1 MENGQRPGGQVNAEA
16 LQQALRAFG
25 AGGSSANP
33 AQAAELAALA
43 QRMGLQMPGAAAG
56 GIAPAEA
63 RGPQYVVIDVAGSEL
78 ALPAANVSGVERVG
92 DITPVPNTV
101 TWVLGVAN
109 LRGAITSVVDLRQ
122 FLGLPREEI
131 TSRSRI
137 IVASAK
143 EMIVGFLVDGVL
155 EFRALPDESL
165 TRDAVRQQAPPWLGP
180 YVDAVVAIAGRRV
193 FVLDVTKLL
202 FADSLHRYRSDT

>member
-1 MENGQRPGGQVNAEA
+1 MDNGQRPGGQVNAEA

-25 AGGSSANP
+25 AGGGNP
-33 AQAAELAALA
+33 AQSAELAALA
-43 QRMGLQMPGAAAG
+43 QRMGLQNAGAVPAG
-56 GIAPAEA
+56 VAPSEA
-63 RGPQYVVIDVAGSEL
+63 RGVQYVVIGVAGVEI
-78 ALPAANVSGVERVG
+78 ALPATHVSGVERVG

-101 TWVLGVAN
+101 QWVLGVAN

-122 FLGLPREEI
+122 YMGLPRETI
-131 TSRSRI
+131 TSRSRV

-143 EMIVGFLVDGVL
+143 DMIVGFLVDGVT
-155 EFRALPDESL
+155 EFRPLPDEL
-165 TRDAVRQQAPPWLGP
+165 HVRDTVRQQAPPWLVV
-180 YVDAVVAIAGRRV
+180 YVDAVVTIAGRRI